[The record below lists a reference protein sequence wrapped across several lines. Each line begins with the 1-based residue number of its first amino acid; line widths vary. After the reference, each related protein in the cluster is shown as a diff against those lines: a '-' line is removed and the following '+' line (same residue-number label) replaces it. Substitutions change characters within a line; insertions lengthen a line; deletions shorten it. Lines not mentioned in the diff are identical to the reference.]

1 MRPPR
6 GVRGVAGMPRK
17 HLAAAGLALACALP
31 ATAQARP
38 IIDPPTRDPAPVVV
52 VAPHDGFQWGDAG
65 LSAAGT
71 LLLPSGAG
79 AGAVVVRRRR
89 DDRLLAG

>member
-1 MRPPR
+1 MHPPR